1 MTESAQQRPSESR
14 DRPVTGPA
22 PALALDSV
30 VCFAIAGKLY
40 AIDVAVVREVVSIDR
55 LLPVPRTPAPI
66 VGAFALRGATV
77 ALVDTRILFGLD
89 AAIPATTAL
98 IVVRG
103 HRTVCGLTVDR
114 VLGVAR
120 FVETRF
126 TPAVRGREP
135 PQIAGFMSDE
145 AGGLLTVLDTSTILQ
160 SLENLRFWETHR

>member
-1 MTESAQQRPSESR
+1 MTANKPTSQQLETR
-14 DRPVTGPA
+14 DRPMPGPPGPFA
-22 PALALDSV
+22 ALDSV
-30 VCFAIAGKLY
+30 VCFSVAGKLY
-40 AIDVAVVREVVSIDR
+40 ALDVAAVREVVSIEQ

-89 AAIPATTAL
+89 ATTAATTAL

-103 HRTVCGLTVDR
+103 HRTICGLTIDR
-114 VLGVAR
+114 VIGVAR
-120 FVETRF
+120 FVAAKF

-145 AGGLLTVLDTSTILQ
+145 RGGLLTVLDTQTILH
-160 SLENLRFWETHR
+160 SLDSLRF

>member
-1 MTESAQQRPSESR
+1 MTETASQHSESR
-14 DRPVTGPA
+14 ERPTHGA
-22 PALALDSV
+22 PLAIDSV
-30 VCFAIAGKLY
+30 VCFAIAGKLH
-40 AIDVAVVREVVSIDR
+40 ALDVAVVREVVSIDR

-114 VLGVAR
+114 VLGVER

-145 AGGLLTVLDTSTILQ
+145 RGGLLTVLDTSTILQ
-160 SLENLRFWETHR
+160 SLDHLRFWETHR

>member
-1 MTESAQQRPSESR
+1 MTEIASQHSESR
-14 DRPVTGPA
+14 DRAVA
-22 PALALDSV
+22 HAALALDSV
-30 VCFAIAGKLY
+30 VCFAIAGKPY
-40 AIDVAVVREVVSIDR
+40 AIDVSVVREVVSIDR
-55 LLPVPRTPAPI
+55 LLPVPQTPAPI
-66 VGAFALRGATV
+66 VGAFALRGATL

-89 AAIPATTAL
+89 AAIAATTAL

-114 VLGVAR
+114 VVGVER

-145 AGGLLTVLDTSTILQ
+145 RGGLLTVLDTSTILQ
-160 SLENLRFWETHR
+160 SLDNLRFWETHR

>member
-1 MTESAQQRPSESR
+1 VSAGNQAA
-14 DRPVTGPA
+14 V
-22 PALALDSV
+22 
-30 VCFAIAGKLY
+30 AGKAG
-40 AIDVAVVREVVSIDR
+40 AIIKARGVVKSFGQ
-55 LLPVPRTPAPI
+55 TP
-66 VGAFALRGATV
+66 ALRGATV

-126 TPAVRGREP
+126 SPAVRGREP